1 MARRS
6 FLTTRLSG
14 REGWWKT
21 FDKADRGQRSLAE
34 LEGSA
39 SAIRV
44 FTHVAVPGLLQTK
57 EYARVRIMSA
67 VVADTLAI
75 DADNTLTVRMRRQR
89 VTQEHDQVD
98 DAVRDECPDLEV
110 AAVHSGVEALLFI
123 GERKPDLVILDI
135 MIPGMNGIDVCQ
147 KLRSNPSTENIK
159 VVAITGSHNPEIKDR
174 ILDAGADLFCTK
186 PLDLI
191 SFRDQCLE
199 LIRP

>member
-1 MARRS
+1 SMGRLSRFEDGQIRPTADMVMDLLDAMHVAGPEYEELVRQA
-6 FLTTRLSG
+6 RLSG

-89 VTQEHDQVD
+89 VLGQVDYQAVIDEAALRRTLCPPQVLRDQVD
-98 DAVRDECPDLEV
+98 HL
-110 AAVHSGVEALLFI
+110 
-123 GERKPDLVILDI
+123 
-135 MIPGMNGIDVCQ
+135 
-147 KLRSNPSTENIK
+147 
-159 VVAITGSHNPEIKDR
+159 
-174 ILDAGADLFCTK
+174 
-186 PLDLI
+186 
-191 SFRDQCLE
+191 
-199 LIRP
+199 